1 MSAEDLLEKLQEL
14 GARRIGN
21 EDYDDNEVQLK
32 TVHSVGGNEGGGE
45 NVVRVFEHDNDGE
58 KIYFRLTGFY
68 SSYHGTDWDEDFVR
82 VVPAEKVITVYNNY

>member
-32 TVHSVGGNEGGGE
+32 TVHSVGGNEG
-45 NVVRVFEHDNDGE
+45 DGE